1 MRGYGRALALVGY
14 IALFCVIAG
23 EIGIRAL
30 YGSFRDY
37 SMEVWRYAADL
48 KQPMNDERLPFHHVP
63 NRCGTYYG
71 EEISTNSFGFRDRE
85 CGMCKPLGKR
95 RIVCLGDSF
104 TLGWGV
110 QLEQTFSKCLERML
124 NETDS
129 GFEIINMGIGNYN
142 TTMEVELFKSKGLR
156 LQPDM
161 VILAYFINDTEPI
174 PEQKSATAYWAI
186 RHSYFFAFLFGRF
199 VRLRSRFLKAFEWS
213 TYYRG
218 LYSSA
223 NSANLAMNTASFRE
237 LARLCDDNDIRLL
250 VVNIPELHD
259 VSAYPFSYATDYI
272 RDLAAESSVPFMD
285 LLPALSGY
293 EPESLWVSLEDP
305 HANARAN
312 AVIAE
317 QIYDRILEEGYFE

>member
-14 IALFCVIAG
+14 IALFCVVAG

-30 YGSFRDY
+30 YDSFRNY

-48 KQPMNDERLPFHHVP
+48 KQPLSDDRLPFHHVP

-71 EEISTNSFGFRDRE
+71 QEISTNSLGFRGCE
-85 CGMCKPLGKR
+85 CDACKPIGKR

-110 QLEQTFSKCLERML
+110 QLEQTFPKRLERML
-124 NETDS
+124 NETDGS
-129 GFEIINMGIGNYN
+129 FEIINMGIGNYN
-142 TTMEVELFKSKGLR
+142 TTMEVELFKSKGLP

-174 PEQKSATAYWAI
+174 PERKSSTTYWAI
-186 RHSYFFAFLFGRF
+186 RHSYFFAFIFDRF
-199 VRLRSRFLKAFEWS
+199 VRLRSRLVTAFQWS

-218 LYSSA
+218 LYSSE
-223 NSANLAMNTASFRE
+223 NSENLAMNRASFRE
-237 LARLCDDNDIRLL
+237 LVRLCDDNAIGLL

-259 VSAYPFSYATDYI
+259 LSAYPFSYATDYV
-272 RDLAAESSVPFMD
+272 RDLAAESSAPFID
-285 LLPALSGY
+285 LLPAMSGY
-293 EPESLWVSLEDP
+293 EPESLWVSQEDP
-305 HANARAN
+305 HANATAN

-317 QIYDRILEEGYFE
+317 QIYARILEEGYFE